1 MSEAPAQTD
10 AAPAVQMSGPAYK
23 RLTPA
28 QMHLILQL
36 AAEERQ
42 QIDIAEIV
50 GVHVSTVSR
59 FLKQIGDPHKV
70 VQQVMQGDSIQA
82 LTDWKRARRIAAKRG
97 DHRPSREW
105 LEAAY
110 PEMRPV
116 QNQGGAGGVTVV
128 VAVPNSSNPLP
139 VIEVH
144 NASTPKTM
152 ALPECDSGQGGGDA
166 PG

>member
-1 MSEAPAQTD
+1 MTPTQTETP
-10 AAPAVQMSGPAYK
+10 PAVQMSAPAYK

-42 QIDIAEIV
+42 QIDIADIV
-50 GVHVSTVSR
+50 GVHVSTISR

-70 VQQVMQGDSIQA
+70 VQQVMQGDSLQA
-82 LTDWKRARRIAAKRG
+82 LTDWKVARRKAAKRG

-110 PEMRPV
+110 PELRP
-116 QNQGGAGGVTVV
+116 QQASHAGGGGVTVI
-128 VAVPNSSNPLP
+128 VAVP
-139 VIEVH
+139 
-144 NASTPKTM
+144 
-152 ALPECDSGQGGGDA
+152 GGDQNPRPA
-166 PG
+166 IQVLEAVRTE